1 MNFGVKHTWLSHFR
15 CVPVKCVT
23 LDKLL
28 NLSDLQ
34 LCHLKVKEKKQII
47 EGGCKNKETNAC
59 AGLCTDLA
67 QNKERANVA
76 YHHLSSSSR
85 LYLISK
91 EICQH
96 EKE

>member
-1 MNFGVKHTWLSHFR
+1 MNFGIKHTWVSHFR

-34 LCHLKVKEKKQII
+34 LCHLKIKEEKQII
-47 EGGCKNKETNAC
+47 ESGCKNKETNAC

-67 QNKERANVA
+67 SKC
-76 YHHLSSSSR
+76 YLSSFIIVIKALSDFKRNMST
-85 LYLISK
+85 
-91 EICQH
+91 
-96 EKE
+96 